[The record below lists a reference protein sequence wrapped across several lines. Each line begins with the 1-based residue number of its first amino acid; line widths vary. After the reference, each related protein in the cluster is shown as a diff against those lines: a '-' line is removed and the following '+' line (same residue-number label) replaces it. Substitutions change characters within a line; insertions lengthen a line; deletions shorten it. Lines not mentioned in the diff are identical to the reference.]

1 MNKKRNASSFD
12 DLYECSMYK
21 GHFLLWPPLIEKKDP
36 FEAVM
41 KLRELGGNVIT
52 DKVDRV
58 EVKPCFR

>member
-1 MNKKRNASSFD
+1 MILICL
-12 DLYECSMYK
+12 LYVL

-58 EVKPCFR
+58 EIKPCFR